1 MHQRRIAQ
9 CVWPQSCV
17 HCRWQLLACMQEL
30 LSGAFREVLDGT
42 LGNSILEMHIDP
54 AEGELLLVLL
64 ACLLECIV
72 RKSTIVAMV
81 VFDGY
86 TVLGSKSLKC
96 FFCFYCFV
104 GRQVL
109 HQMDVL
115 KAGEMVDEDG
125 CGTVPLGGEFAF

>member
-1 MHQRRIAQ
+1 
-9 CVWPQSCV
+9 
-17 HCRWQLLACMQEL
+17 MQEL
-30 LSGAFREVLDGT
+30 LLGALQEVPDGT
-42 LGNSILEMHIDP
+42 LGNSILEMCIDP

-86 TVLGSKSLKC
+86 AVLGGESLEC
-96 FFCFYCFV
+96 FLCFYRFV

-109 HQMDVL
+109 HQMDVS
-115 KAGEMVDEDG
+115 KAGETVDKDG